1 MKIFTDEEVAFKS
14 LKEKQSYFL
23 NSICPFSLHQ
33 RLCGNWCGLFYLDNE
48 ENHTPYVIL
57 GCKNDLRRLY
67 IEEIIE

>member
-1 MKIFTDEEVAFKS
+1 MKIFTKEDEACKS
-14 LKEKQSYFL
+14 LKGKRQYFL

-33 RLCGNWCGLFYLDNE
+33 RICGNWCSLFYLENE

-67 IEEIIE
+67 IEKIIE